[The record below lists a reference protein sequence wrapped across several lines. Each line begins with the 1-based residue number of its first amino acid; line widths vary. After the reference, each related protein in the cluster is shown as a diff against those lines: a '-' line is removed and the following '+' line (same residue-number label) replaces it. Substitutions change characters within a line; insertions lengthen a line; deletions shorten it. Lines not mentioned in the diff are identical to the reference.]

1 MIGEKTTAMQ
11 VSATIRRRIRGAA
24 LGVALASLPLMAA
37 DKVPTPAPVP
47 AQILTARKVFIS
59 NAGDNGNAFGIL
71 QRAGDIDQPYNQ
83 FYAAMKSWGR
93 FEIVGAPSDAELVF
107 EIRFNIQFPIY
118 ATAQPAVL
126 GLTILD
132 SRTHFIL
139 WTIAEPVESA
149 NLAKTWERNIN
160 QGIANL
166 VGGLKARIA
175 QPAAGSDTKQ

>member
-1 MIGEKTTAMQ
+1 MRLPSAIG
-11 VSATIRRRIRGAA
+11 RRVCGAA
-24 LGVALASLPLMAA
+24 LSVALVSLPLMAA
-37 DKVPTPAPVP
+37 DKVSTPAPVP

-59 NAGDNGNAFGIL
+59 NAGANGNAFGIL

-149 NLAKTWERNIN
+149 NLAKTWEKNIN

-166 VGGLKARIA
+166 VGGLKALA
-175 QPAAGSDTKQ
+175 QPAAGGATNK